1 MLETV
6 EPDTHVRF
14 REAVDLRDVR
24 VAHAVELQQDE
35 RAVERLETSDGAV
48 EQFERVGGR
57 FGAAVV
63 IEDGDLVGVISERDL
78 MRAIPDACSPE
89 TPVSERMSRHVTTA
103 SPATSVPEALAM
115 MVEGRF
121 RHLPVVDGGRV
132 LGMVSMRDLMS
143 WTSLR
148 LRLGPLGD
156 EDEEVDSAELLAT
169 IHRMRTSA
177 A

>member
-1 MLETV
+1 MQLADLMATDVLTV
-6 EPDTHVRF
+6 SPDTTIADAARRMMA
-14 REAVDLRDVR
+14 RE
-24 VAHAVELQQDE
+24 
-35 RAVERLETSDGAV
+35 T
-48 EQFERVGGR
+48 
-57 FGAAVV
+57 GAAVV
-63 IEDGDLVGVISERDL
+63 IENDDLVGLISERDL

-89 TPVSERMSRHVTTA
+89 TPVSERMSRQVMTA
-103 SPATSVPEALAM
+103 APGTSIPEAMA
-115 MVEGRF
+115 EGRF

-156 EDEEVDSAELLAT
+156 DDEIDSAELLAT
-169 IHRMRTSA
+169 IHRMRTGA

>member
-1 MLETV
+1 MQLADLMATDVLTV
-6 EPDTHVRF
+6 SPDTTIADAARRMMA
-14 REAVDLRDVR
+14 RE
-24 VAHAVELQQDE
+24 
-35 RAVERLETSDGAV
+35 T
-48 EQFERVGGR
+48 
-57 FGAAVV
+57 GAAVV
-63 IEDGDLVGVISERDL
+63 IENDDLVGLISERDL

-89 TPVSERMSRHVTTA
+89 TPVSERMSRQVMTA
-103 SPATSVPEALAM
+103 APGTSIPEAMAI

-156 EDEEVDSAELLAT
+156 DDEIDSAELLAT
-169 IHRMRTSA
+169 IHRLRTGA

>member
-1 MLETV
+1 MQLVDLMATDVLTV
-6 EPDTHVRF
+6 SPDTTIADAARRMIS
-14 REAVDLRDVR
+14 RE
-24 VAHAVELQQDE
+24 
-35 RAVERLETSDGAV
+35 T
-48 EQFERVGGR
+48 
-57 FGAAVV
+57 GAAVV
-63 IEDGDLVGVISERDL
+63 IESDDLVGLISERDL

-89 TPVSERMSRHVTTA
+89 TPVSERMSRQVMTA
-103 SPATSVPEALAM
+103 APDTSIPEAMAIM
-115 MVEGRF
+115 IEGRF

-156 EDEEVDSAELLAT
+156 DDEIDSAELLAT
-169 IHRMRTSA
+169 IHRMRTGA

>member
-1 MLETV
+1 MQLVDLMATDVLTV
-6 EPDTHVRF
+6 SPDTTIADAARRMIA
-14 REAVDLRDVR
+14 RE
-24 VAHAVELQQDE
+24 
-35 RAVERLETSDGAV
+35 T
-48 EQFERVGGR
+48 
-57 FGAAVV
+57 GAAVV
-63 IEDGDLVGVISERDL
+63 IESDDLVGLISERDL

-89 TPVSERMSRHVTTA
+89 TPVSERMSRQVMTA
-103 SPATSVPEALAM
+103 APDTSIPEAMAIM
-115 MVEGRF
+115 IEGRF

-156 EDEEVDSAELLAT
+156 DDEIDSAELLAT
-169 IHRMRTSA
+169 IHRMRTGA